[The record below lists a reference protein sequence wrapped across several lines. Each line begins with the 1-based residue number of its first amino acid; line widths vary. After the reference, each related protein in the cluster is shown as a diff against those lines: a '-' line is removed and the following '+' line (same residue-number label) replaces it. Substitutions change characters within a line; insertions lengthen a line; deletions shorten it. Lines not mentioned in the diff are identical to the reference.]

1 MVDPNSSVPAIEP
14 LANFVQQFVGGIQW
28 FVGGL
33 FGLYMIYFVIQVYRR
48 NQELKVLKEIRE
60 EIKHLHQVLVSME
73 KRRKK

>member
-1 MVDPNSSVPAIEP
+1 MVETGVSAI
-14 LANFVQQFVGGIQW
+14 ASAVQYFVGSIQW

-33 FGLYMIYFVIQVYRR
+33 FGLYMIYFIIQVYRR

-73 KRRKK
+73 KKRKK